1 MNLSAE
7 QLIRDIEDMKVKG
20 AYLITRVAL
29 EALALCAQE
38 RSVEGQPLRDTLVAA
53 ADRLRAAQPSMASVA
68 NACTYVLHPLLQADG
83 ADLTAD
89 QVHDL
94 IGERSQAFLDANDHA
109 QQQVIDV
116 GAEIVRDGDVVFMH
130 SYPGTLLGMF
140 RRAREQGKQF
150 SVIATESRPYCEGRV
165 MVSELLKLG
174 VPCTLVIDAAIGSYV
189 GRANKSLVG
198 SDSFLPNGAVVN
210 KIGTQL
216 LALACQVYGVPL
228 YAAGSVLKLS
238 IAALH
243 GGQVKMLERPDDGGI
258 APKDVADHQ
267 LLRVENRIFDTTP
280 VRYFE
285 ALITDQGVLP
295 PAAIA
300 SFRDHPMLRP
310 MGPS

>member
-1 MNLSAE
+1 MTPTAE
-7 QLIRDIEDMKVKG
+7 QLIRDIEDMKIKG

-29 EALALCAQE
+29 EALALRAQE
-38 RSVEGQPLRDTLVAA
+38 LAAEGQPIRDGLVAA

-68 NACTYVLHPLLQADG
+68 NACTYVLHPLLQANR
-83 ADLTAD
+83 ARVTAEQAHELID
-89 QVHDL
+89 Q
-94 IGERSQAFLDANDHA
+94 RSRAFFEANDQA
-109 QQQVIDV
+109 QQQVIEI
-116 GAEIVRDGDVVFMH
+116 GAGIVRDGDVIFIH
-130 SYPGTLLGMF
+130 SYTGTLLGMF
-140 RRAREQGKQF
+140 RRAREHGKQF

-174 VPCTLVIDAAIGSYV
+174 IPCTLVIDAAMGSYV

-238 IAALH
+238 IAALQ
-243 GGQVKMLERPDDGGI
+243 GGEVKMLERPDDGGI
-258 APKDVADHQ
+258 APADVADPG
-267 LLRVENRIFDTTP
+267 LLRVENRIFDATP
-280 VRYFE
+280 GRYFE

-310 MGPS
+310 LGPS